1 MFLYRAR
8 GIEEIEAEEEDDD
21 LESGGDAEDV
31 LEKESDENRKMRKN
45 ETGNCGD
52 F

>member
-21 LESGGDAEDV
+21 LESGGDAEDI
-31 LEKESDENRKMRKN
+31 LEKESDENSKN